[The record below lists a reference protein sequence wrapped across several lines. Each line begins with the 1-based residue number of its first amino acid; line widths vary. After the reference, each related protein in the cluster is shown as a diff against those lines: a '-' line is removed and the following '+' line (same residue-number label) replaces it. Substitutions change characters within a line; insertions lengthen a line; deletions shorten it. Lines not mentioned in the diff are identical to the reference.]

1 MLLTDCLSY
10 FHILSVYDPD
20 AFIEIRNKYLQG
32 NLKQTRQTI
41 DKFIN
46 DNTLNKL
53 FMDFYL
59 SNMIGIISMLKE
71 LNLNERVDIYMSI
84 LHMHRNRLLNDNNYM
99 DELSMIK
106 ASLYSLSIKK
116 MNE

>member
-1 MLLTDCLSY
+1 
-10 FHILSVYDPD
+10 
-20 AFIEIRNKYLQG
+20 
-32 NLKQTRQTI
+32 
-41 DKFIN
+41 
-46 DNTLNKL
+46 
-53 FMDFYL
+53 
-59 SNMIGIISMLKE
+59 MLKE